1 MQYHQI
7 IELQKRIGTTPD
19 GFFGEKSVAKCKE
32 YLRSLMPKDHPWPT
46 QDQASLTKFYG
57 RPGDETQLV
66 NLAVNDL
73 DIRYDGKNVK
83 SIRCHRRNRPH
94 QSSRQQ
100 MSADSA
106 RDAAH
111 GIVGSVVPV
120 LGLVTS
126 LQEQVE
132 WGMRVTSL
140 GIGII
145 VGLISAWQLL
155 KKR

>member
-1 MQYHQI
+1 
-7 IELQKRIGTTPD
+7 
-19 GFFGEKSVAKCKE
+19 
-32 YLRSLMPKDHPWPT
+32 
-46 QDQASLTKFYG
+46 
-57 RPGDETQLV
+57 
-66 NLAVNDL
+66 
-73 DIRYDGKNVK
+73 
-83 SIRCHRRNRPH
+83 
-94 QSSRQQ
+94 
-100 MSADSA
+100 MSADAS
-106 RDAAH
+106 RDALH
-111 GIVGSVVPV
+111 RIVGSVVPV

>member
-1 MQYHQI
+1 
-7 IELQKRIGTTPD
+7 
-19 GFFGEKSVAKCKE
+19 
-32 YLRSLMPKDHPWPT
+32 
-46 QDQASLTKFYG
+46 
-57 RPGDETQLV
+57 
-66 NLAVNDL
+66 
-73 DIRYDGKNVK
+73 
-83 SIRCHRRNRPH
+83 
-94 QSSRQQ
+94 
-100 MSADSA
+100 MSADAS
-106 RDAAH
+106 RDALH

-120 LGLVTS
+120 LGRVTS

>member
-1 MQYHQI
+1 
-7 IELQKRIGTTPD
+7 
-19 GFFGEKSVAKCKE
+19 
-32 YLRSLMPKDHPWPT
+32 
-46 QDQASLTKFYG
+46 
-57 RPGDETQLV
+57 
-66 NLAVNDL
+66 
-73 DIRYDGKNVK
+73 
-83 SIRCHRRNRPH
+83 
-94 QSSRQQ
+94 
-100 MSADSA
+100 MSADAS
-106 RDAAH
+106 RDALH

-126 LQEQVE
+126 MQEQVE

>member
-1 MQYHQI
+1 
-7 IELQKRIGTTPD
+7 
-19 GFFGEKSVAKCKE
+19 
-32 YLRSLMPKDHPWPT
+32 
-46 QDQASLTKFYG
+46 
-57 RPGDETQLV
+57 
-66 NLAVNDL
+66 
-73 DIRYDGKNVK
+73 
-83 SIRCHRRNRPH
+83 
-94 QSSRQQ
+94 
-100 MSADSA
+100 MSADST